1 MEIKEKYSFKKALP
15 FNVKTACSKGNKP
28 IKFYKVMEIISKNNT
43 FENTQTTSFLNKL
56 DALIASGYADADDY
70 THTAGGNARPT
81 PTSADFAENK
91 LDKTLLIEFI
101 EVLLKATPPEHKNAV
116 EYALTALR
124 YTNKYKLTIPC
135 LLDAFVCGLVK
146 LNVPKEII
154 KLTTPILCEVLPDT
168 TPELVERKL
177 NEENNG
183 FELEFFSQYLA
194 ENYDNFAGKFVDNS
208 WLEMLNKAKN
218 GFVKD
223 GSNLSREEV
232 LEMPPAAETKISQAE
247 LATGTHGGDLP
258 NNFNE
263 IKIKNAVAPKDA
275 PAEKYSN
282 VIINEI
288 KGDAQKVNI
297 MSIINENSNISNEI
311 TDLPADFPI
320 DALQDKELIA
330 KFNSIV
336 SDSDKCKFFF
346 DTFCDTYNDKQQ
358 YFNFLEIDKVDSVVF
373 FSNNLKCIKV
383 SEVRQILT
391 NDFVFTNGKNVADI
405 KGENLF
411 VGLLSNNQ
419 GEHKL
424 IFTDTN
430 GTNYS
435 YGNAKNCYFQV
446 YNKPLQNVIVVKNIT
461 EAIIAN
467 SYFTDRI
474 KFGDYSFEIVIIY
487 DDFIATIENIADNID
502 NCKLF
507 AFCHANNA
515 TLQVKEISSNIYF
528 ITENLKHTFLS
539 LLKDCD
545 NNDAIKQVYY
555 TELAKYISDVIDNAI
570 TGKERP
576 QIEYVKLQRWNDNDT
591 AFNELF
597 PLNDFPQIVQ
607 EIVKANPRTPP
618 ALTALTAITIFAT
631 AIQGFYNLKSFK
643 DGGFS
648 TLPTNIS
655 TFILAPSS
663 AGKSS
668 TLKLLTESIDRAQEF
683 WKNERIRK
691 LAEAE
696 QTKTALAKEKN
707 KKEPNEHTISVL
719 ENNLNEIE
727 AETPPQN
734 IFHFNGTATSE
745 AVKDIAEVNK
755 NLLFSNAEASST
767 FNSRSEN
774 ETIKFL
780 TDRCQIH
787 DGFLP
792 SHYTKTNGCNE
803 STNVRASQV
812 LMMQPTTFKNFG
824 DDFLQLLVKQGLLAR
839 AFFDCVYNFN
849 KPPLNPDILP
859 SEKDTENE
867 FIKLFNDIIYKLLTT
882 YKIDVKDNILFPK
895 YELTFSNDCYK
906 FYCEKDAEIIK
917 LDKEKSSIELAIV
930 GKLLEN
936 AQRLAPTL
944 HLIDLITNEL
954 QSDFGKKY
962 GVAGGFN
969 LERYSKI
976 QISLDCLKRA
986 YNIAKYCVKSQMY
999 YFGGGKNYEQ
1009 NSDDYKLK
1017 IEVVKKLF
1025 SSRRF
1030 KNEPKATAA
1039 VLANIVASSKRKNF
1053 QSVKKADI
1061 ERIMPYLQMKGVFIP
1076 NDEETI
1082 KSRGYVYSV
1091 NPAIYEFENFDAFA
1105 KEMRLFAK

>member
-1 MEIKEKYSFKKALP
+1 MK
-15 FNVKTACSKGNKP
+15 
-28 IKFYKVMEIISKNNT
+28 
-43 FENTQTTSFLNKL
+43 
-56 DALIASGYADADDY
+56 
-70 THTAGGNARPT
+70 
-81 PTSADFAENK
+81 
-91 LDKTLLIEFI
+91 
-101 EVLLKATPPEHKNAV
+101 
-116 EYALTALR
+116 
-124 YTNKYKLTIPC
+124 
-135 LLDAFVCGLVK
+135 
-146 LNVPKEII
+146 
-154 KLTTPILCEVLPDT
+154 
-168 TPELVERKL
+168 
-177 NEENNG
+177 
-183 FELEFFSQYLA
+183 
-194 ENYDNFAGKFVDNS
+194 
-208 WLEMLNKAKN
+208 
-218 GFVKD
+218 
-223 GSNLSREEV
+223 
-232 LEMPPAAETKISQAE
+232 
-247 LATGTHGGDLP
+247 
-258 NNFNE
+258 
-263 IKIKNAVAPKDA
+263 
-275 PAEKYSN
+275 
-282 VIINEI
+282 
-288 KGDAQKVNI
+288 
-297 MSIINENSNISNEI
+297 
-311 TDLPADFPI
+311 
-320 DALQDKELIA
+320 
-330 KFNSIV
+330 
-336 SDSDKCKFFF
+336 
-346 DTFCDTYNDKQQ
+346 
-358 YFNFLEIDKVDSVVF
+358 
-373 FSNNLKCIKV
+373 
-383 SEVRQILT
+383 
-391 NDFVFTNGKNVADI
+391 
-405 KGENLF
+405 
-411 VGLLSNNQ
+411 
-419 GEHKL
+419 
-424 IFTDTN
+424 
-430 GTNYS
+430 
-435 YGNAKNCYFQV
+435 
-446 YNKPLQNVIVVKNIT
+446 
-461 EAIIAN
+461 
-467 SYFTDRI
+467 
-474 KFGDYSFEIVIIY
+474 
-487 DDFIATIENIADNID
+487 
-502 NCKLF
+502 
-507 AFCHANNA
+507 
-515 TLQVKEISSNIYF
+515 
-528 ITENLKHTFLS
+528 
-539 LLKDCD
+539 
-545 NNDAIKQVYY
+545 
-555 TELAKYISDVIDNAI
+555 
-570 TGKERP
+570 
-576 QIEYVKLQRWNDNDT
+576 
-591 AFNELF
+591 
-597 PLNDFPQIVQ
+597 
-607 EIVKANPRTPP
+607 
-618 ALTALTAITIFAT
+618 
-631 AIQGFYNLKSFK
+631 
-643 DGGFS
+643 
-648 TLPTNIS
+648 
-655 TFILAPSS
+655 
-663 AGKSS
+663 
-668 TLKLLTESIDRAQEF
+668 
-683 WKNERIRK
+683 
-691 LAEAE
+691 
-696 QTKTALAKEKN
+696 
-707 KKEPNEHTISVL
+707 
-719 ENNLNEIE
+719 NNLNEIK

-917 LDKEKSSIELAIV
+917 LDKEKNSIELAIV

-954 QSDFGKKY
+954 QSDSGKKY
-962 GVAGGFN
+962 GVAFGFN

-1053 QSVKKADI
+1053 QNVKKADI

>member
-1 MEIKEKYSFKKALP
+1 MEILSQ
-15 FNVKTACSKGNKP
+15 
-28 IKFYKVMEIISKNNT
+28 NNT

-70 THTAGGNARPT
+70 
-81 PTSADFAENK
+81 SA
-91 LDKTLLIEFI
+91 LIQ
-101 EVLLKATPPEHKNAV
+101 
-116 EYALTALR
+116 
-124 YTNKYKLTIPC
+124 C
-135 LLDAFVCGLVK
+135 C
-146 LNVPKEII
+146 LNVENAPESQRQVAGDVVNVLRTLKIELLANNSQKEFALQKFGKHLNNANLPIDII
-154 KLTTPILCEVLPDT
+154 KLLSVLFCKVFKTISADIAFKRLQEQFLNFNESDWQNFKTQYKDNAERNNFKDADFSADLHLIQNYFENSQHISANQFQQINESAKQVANDAATAFEAKSERNVVAITSEKDIADATTKEVAE
-168 TPELVERKL
+168 PE
-177 NEENNG
+177 
-183 FELEFFSQYLA
+183 
-194 ENYDNFAGKFVDNS
+194 
-208 WLEMLNKAKN
+208 
-218 GFVKD
+218 
-223 GSNLSREEV
+223 
-232 LEMPPAAETKISQAE
+232 ISQ
-247 LATGTHGGDLP
+247 ATGTHGDLP
-258 NNFNE
+258 TQKLAS
-263 IKIKNAVAPKDA
+263 IIDNAEPTENGSAT
-275 PAEKYSN
+275 N
-282 VIINEI
+282 LINDKR
-288 KGDAQKVNI
+288 KGNAQKVNI

-311 TDLPADFPI
+311 ADLSADFPI

-336 SDSDKCKFFF
+336 SDSEKCKFFF

-358 YFNFLEIDKVDSVVF
+358 CFNFLEIDKVDSVVF

-446 YNKPLQNVIVVKNIT
+446 YNQPLQNVIVVKNIT

-467 SYFTDRI
+467 SYFMDRI
-474 KFGDYSFEIVIIY
+474 KFGDCSFEIVIIY

-515 TLQVKEISSNIYF
+515 TLQVKEISNIYF

-539 LLKDCD
+539 LLEDCD

-570 TGKERP
+570 TDKERP
-576 QIEYVKLQRWNDNDT
+576 QIEYVKLQRWNDNDS
-591 AFNELF
+591 AFNEPF

-696 QTKTALAKEKN
+696 QTKTALEKEKN

-719 ENNLNEIE
+719 KNNLNEIK

-755 NLLFSNAEASST
+755 NLLFSNAEAGST

-867 FIKLFNDIIYKLLTT
+867 FIKLFNNIIYKLLTT

-917 LDKEKSSIELAIV
+917 LDKEKNSIELAIV

-962 GVAGGFN
+962 GVAFGFN

-986 YNIAKYCVKSQMY
+986 YNIAKYCVKSQMF